1 LDVAN
6 LQQSQRFNRPPV
18 IGPCLHS
25 ISPKRLPCGE
35 TIQGGMGDLESR
47 RPSSGGGFFTFG
59 HEYRNELLL
68 SDRLRFPLPAPAE
81 QT

>member
-1 LDVAN
+1 MWPIYNSHSD
-6 LQQSQRFNRPPV
+6 
-18 IGPCLHS
+18 S
-25 ISPKRLPCGE
+25 ISRPGLALAGTAFHRNDCPCGE

-47 RPSSGGGFFTFG
+47 RPSGGGGLFTFG

-68 SDRLRFPLPAPAE
+68 SVRLRLPLPAPAE